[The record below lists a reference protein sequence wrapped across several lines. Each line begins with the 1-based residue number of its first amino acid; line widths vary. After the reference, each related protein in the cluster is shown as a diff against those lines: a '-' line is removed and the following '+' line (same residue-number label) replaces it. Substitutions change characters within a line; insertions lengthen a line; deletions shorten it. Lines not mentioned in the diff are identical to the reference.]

1 MQRLQFSIKGRT
13 LVVFDRVNGG
23 SLHIS
28 FNRKGKFEISPTF
41 EAWNDLEVAI
51 NSGELDLILLG
62 YSTIREYDGFI
73 LKGKVTLSSC
83 HLFDPHI
90 ENSELHMVSMKPRT
104 RIKDS
109 ILSFIGIPHFG
120 TALFTECNLDALPKR
135 VSFRYIS
142 YYRNQPI

>member
-73 LKGKVTLSSC
+73 LK
-83 HLFDPHI
+83 
-90 ENSELHMVSMKPRT
+90 
-104 RIKDS
+104 
-109 ILSFIGIPHFG
+109 
-120 TALFTECNLDALPKR
+120 R
-135 VSFRYIS
+135 VSRILFCPLSGSPILVPHCLPSVIS
-142 YYRNQPI
+142 MLYQSEFHFVISPIIAINLFKRLYVISTKTV